1 MRTIRGRVLVS
12 MLVAVAVGVLP
23 ACSQPSS
30 TSPGLPGGPGGDAPV
45 SATHP
50 PADPSRAADRGMVTG
65 TVIRPDGAPVPGVG
79 VEVRSADNP
88 AKPVPELVVTTD
100 AKGVFQWSL
109 EPGRY
114 EFHIRTGG
122 TSIRGRSAPQPATV
136 TVGQTSTVNFTLT

>member
-1 MRTIRGRVLVS
+1 MRSTRARVLVS
-12 MLVAVAVGVLP
+12 ALFAVAALS

-65 TVIRPDGAPVPGVG
+65 TVSRADGSPVPGVG
-79 VEVRSADNP
+79 IGVQSVDNP
-88 AKPVPELVVTTD
+88 AKPVPQLVVTTD
-100 AKGVFQWSL
+100 AKGVFQWNL

-122 TSIRGRSAPQPATV
+122 TSITGQAAPQPATV
-136 TVGQTSTVNFTLT
+136 TAGQTSTVNFTLT

>member
-1 MRTIRGRVLVS
+1 MRTFRARVLVS
-12 MLVAVAVGVLP
+12 ALFVLAVFS

-50 PADPSRAADRGMVTG
+50 PADPSQAPNRGLVTG
-65 TVIRPDGAPVPGVG
+65 KVTHPDGAPVPGVG
-79 VEVRSADNP
+79 IEVKSTDDP
-88 AKPVPELVVTTD
+88 AKPVPQLTVTTD
-100 AKGVFQWSL
+100 AKGVFQWQL

-122 TSIRGRSAPQPATV
+122 TSITGRAAPQPATV
-136 TVGQTSTVNFTLT
+136 TAGQTATVNFTLA

>member
-1 MRTIRGRVLVS
+1 MRPTPARVLVS
-12 MLVAVAVGVLP
+12 ALFAVAVLTG
-23 ACSQPSS
+23 CGQPSS
-30 TSPGLPGGPGGDAPV
+30 TSPGLPGGPGGDTPV

-50 PADPSRAADRGMVTG
+50 PADPSRASNRGMVTG
-65 TVIRPDGAPVPGVG
+65 TVARADGSPVPGVG
-79 VEVRSADNP
+79 IEVKSTDKP

-100 AKGVFQWSL
+100 AKGVFQWNL

-122 TSIRGRSAPQPATV
+122 TSISGRAAPQPATV